1 MAHGHVAWSIRYG
14 GHRLV
19 RWDWK
24 GKAHGYGWAGS
35 GVKVE
40 ADDLCFF
47 VFRQSHKG
55 IDQQA
60 ELIIFDGFPM
70 NHLEIK
76 MFTMK
81 FIYVTF

>member
-1 MAHGHVAWSIRYG
+1 MDMVGQDR
-14 GHRLV
+14 
-19 RWDWK
+19 
-24 GKAHGYGWAGS
+24 

-40 ADDLCFF
+40 AVDLCFF
-47 VFRQSHKG
+47 VSRQSHKG

-60 ELIIFDGFPM
+60 ELIFDGFRM

-81 FIYVTF
+81 FIHVTF

>member
-1 MAHGHVAWSIRYG
+1 MDMVGQDR
-14 GHRLV
+14 
-19 RWDWK
+19 
-24 GKAHGYGWAGS
+24 

-40 ADDLCFF
+40 AVDLCFF

-60 ELIIFDGFPM
+60 ELIFDGFRM

>member
-1 MAHGHVAWSIRYG
+1 MDMVGQDR
-14 GHRLV
+14 
-19 RWDWK
+19 
-24 GKAHGYGWAGS
+24 

-40 ADDLCFF
+40 AVDLCFF

-60 ELIIFDGFPM
+60 ELIFDGFRM

-81 FIYVTF
+81 FIHVTF